1 MFSRNYTIPPRLVMN
16 YLIRTNLFFTSCGK
30 PAADSFVGA
39 QHAAPELARAFN
51 TSARYTT

>member
-1 MFSRNYTIPPRLVMN
+1 MFGRNYPIPLAIVMKF
-16 YLIRTNLFFTSCGK
+16 LIRTHQFSTSCGN

-51 TSARYTT
+51 ASAKHAT